1 MLDRKEIRIMPD
13 VSVFRARLEQHATI
27 LDQQGTEDCG
37 FKRLVMNQGTSRGVE
52 LLELRCGDKCVFVCP
67 TRGMSVHSAQ
77 RGDVRFGWDS
87 PVHGPVHP
95 MWVPL
100 TEPSG
105 LGWLSGFDELMV
117 RCGLESNGAPD
128 FDDSGQMLYPLH
140 GRIGNLPAAE
150 HDVVFDRAQ
159 GTVTC
164 TGLVQEQRFHFM
176 RIDLQTRLE
185 LVADSAEM
193 RICDTVTNRS
203 DRPFAFQMLYHCN
216 FGAPVLAPGS
226 EIHAPVS
233 EVAPRDPIA
242 VGGLPGWNRYG
253 DPDPTMTEE
262 VFFMELDSDDK
273 NQTRVL
279 LTSPDGR
286 SGASVAYNTKQLPC
300 FTLWKNTVGEA
311 DGYVTGLEP
320 GTNFPNRRRFE
331 AQHDR
336 EVVLQPGDSYDMEI
350 SIGML
355 INGDEVAAAK
365 QQVDALRQG
374 DAIVR
379 PEPIPNWCD

>member
-1 MLDRKEIRIMPD
+1 
-13 VSVFRARLEQHATI
+13 
-27 LDQQGTEDCG
+27 
-37 FKRLVMNQGTSRGVE
+37 
-52 LLELRCGDKCVFVCP
+52 
-67 TRGMSVHSAQ
+67 
-77 RGDVRFGWDS
+77 
-87 PVHGPVHP
+87 
-95 MWVPL
+95 
-100 TEPSG
+100 
-105 LGWLSGFDELMV
+105 
-117 RCGLESNGAPD
+117 
-128 FDDSGQMLYPLH
+128 
-140 GRIGNLPAAE
+140 
-150 HDVVFDRAQ
+150 
-159 GTVTC
+159 
-164 TGLVQEQRFHFM
+164 
-176 RIDLQTRLE
+176 
-185 LVADSAEM
+185 
-193 RICDTVTNRS
+193 
-203 DRPFAFQMLYHCN
+203 
-216 FGAPVLAPGS
+216 
-226 EIHAPVS
+226 
-233 EVAPRDPIA
+233 
-242 VGGLPGWNRYG
+242 
-253 DPDPTMTEE
+253 MTEE